1 MHIEVTD
8 LNINIYEYDS
18 NTPFN
23 LRNQR
28 LDDHVLLS
36 FDAVYEPDVPEAKR
50 VLVHYYE
57 AENPW
62 MNLIFLHGIGN
73 GHIRYLMW
81 FGKYF
86 AKHGINVYFLIHPYH
101 LERGKP
107 EWTGGEPFY
116 HHSPAHCIV
125 RFHQAIKDVRRT
137 MDLIESSPE
146 SAKLPTSLM
155 GFSFGGMIAT
165 MTLALDKR
173 LKSGILAFTGGDWRW
188 LNWHSPYLG
197 PVREG
202 YAKYSNEWGCKDEEL
217 CVKFRSKSR
226 SQIVQLKSIDDI
238 FTLTPSCFHYDP
250 LSYAKFVSQPVLMF
264 QGIFDKIIPAQSY
277 AGVYELLPNAKKT
290 TIPSGHKS
298 SYVYRRIIGHSCVKF
313 FEKNMNRKTSEVTD
327 EADEFD
333 RV

>member
-1 MHIEVTD
+1 VSD
-8 LNINIYEYDS
+8 LQIYEYDR
-18 NTPFN
+18 TVPFN
-23 LRNQR
+23 LKEEH

-36 FDAVYEPDVPEAKR
+36 FDAVYEPDVPESKR

-57 AENPW
+57 AKNPW

-73 GHIRYLMW
+73 GHVRYLMW
-81 FGKYF
+81 FGQYF

-173 LKSGILAFTGGDWRW
+173 LKSGVLAFTGGDWRW
-188 LNWHSPYLG
+188 INWHSPYLG
-197 PVREG
+197 PVRDG

-217 CVKFRSKSR
+217 CVKLRGKSR
-226 SQIVQLKSIDDI
+226 AQIAQLKDVDDI

-250 LSYAKFVSQPVLMF
+250 LPYAKFINQPVLMF

-277 AGVYELLPNAKKT
+277 AGVYELLPNGKKII
-290 TIPSGHKS
+290 IPSGHKS
-298 SYVYRRIIGHSCVKF
+298 SYVFRRIIGYSCVRF
-313 FEKNMNRKTSEVTD
+313 FEKNMNRKRFEATD
-327 EADEFD
+327 EANEFD
-333 RV
+333 RA

>member
-8 LNINIYEYDS
+8 LNIYEYDR
-18 NTPFN
+18 NIPFN
-23 LRNQR
+23 LSKQR

-86 AKHGINVYFLIHPYH
+86 AKQGINVYFLIHPYH

-197 PVREG
+197 SVREG

-217 CVKFRSKSR
+217 CVKLRSKSR
-226 SQIVQLKSIDDI
+226 AQIAQLKSIDDI

-277 AGVYELLPNAKKT
+277 AGVYELLPNAKKV

-313 FEKNMNRKTSEVTD
+313 FEKNIDRKMSEVSD
-327 EADEFD
+327 EADEFG
-333 RV
+333 RA